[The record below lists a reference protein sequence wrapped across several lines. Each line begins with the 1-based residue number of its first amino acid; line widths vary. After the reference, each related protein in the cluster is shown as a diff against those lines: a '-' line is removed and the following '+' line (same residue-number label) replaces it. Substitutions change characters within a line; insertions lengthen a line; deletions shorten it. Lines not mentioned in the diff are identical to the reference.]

1 MRRVLAVAIGLA
13 MLSLGAVFALGL
25 YWGLVAAIVIVGL
38 LWLAERWPPTLG
50 LLFFTAMAAAG
61 VVLGLSALWLLFG
74 LVAALVAW
82 DLSAFARYLDDV
94 ADVRNEAEFLKSHL
108 KRLRTVAA
116 PGWFLGAVALGVR
129 FDFDFIWALA
139 LGLLVV
145 VSLGWAISRMGSEGE
160 RS

>member
-13 MLSLGAVFALGL
+13 MLGLGAAFALGL
-25 YWGLVAAIVIVGL
+25 YWGLVVAIVIVGL

-50 LLFFTAMAAAG
+50 LLFFTAMAVAG

-94 ADVRNEAEFLKSHL
+94 ADVRNGAELIKSHL
-108 KRLRTVAA
+108 KRLGTVAA
-116 PGWFLGAVALGVR
+116 PGLLLGAVALDVR
-129 FDFDFIWALA
+129 FDFDFLWALA

-145 VSLGWAISRMGSEGE
+145 VSLGRAISRIGSESE